1 MIKDLIKIADRFDS
15 LGLKKEADKID
26 LLIAKASSDNQN
38 DIASRVL
45 QIANLYGFGGECAET
60 AIAINDVLFNGEG
73 RIVAAVNKW
82 LWESERRMVGHVAV
96 EYGDMYWD
104 AEGQKNWEDIESW
117 GMLDEEDPDYDFGD
131 DPEEKINRA
140 YEVEKIYPTR
150 EDLLESFGG
159 CNLGEK
165 KKILSD
171 VKDSL

>member
-1 MIKDLIKIADRFDS
+1 
-15 LGLKKEADKID
+15 
-26 LLIAKASSDNQN
+26 
-38 DIASRVL
+38 
-45 QIANLYGFGGECAET
+45 
-60 AIAINDVLFNGEG
+60 
-73 RIVAAVNKW
+73 
-82 LWESERRMVGHVAV
+82 MVGHVAV